1 MKKIKITI
9 TFKRS
14 VEEILPQIYKVLT
27 EHAIAYPRKNYY
39 LKINLNDIYP
49 FEIVATDLIE
59 ELRTQ
64 LLSIIYEKLDT
75 LELNTKL
82 IQKVVIEVTQKRNED
97 VTEITLIRDIRES

>member
-9 TFKRS
+9 TFNRS
-14 VEEILPQIYKVLT
+14 VEEIFPQIYKVLT

-49 FEIVATDLIE
+49 FEIVVTDLIE

-75 LELNTKL
+75 INAKL

-97 VTEITLIRDIRES
+97 VTEITLIRES

>member
-14 VEEILPQIYKVLT
+14 VEEILPQIYKVLN

-75 LELNTKL
+75 NAKL

-97 VTEITLIRDIRES
+97 VTEITLIREIRES

>member
-14 VEEILPQIYKVLT
+14 VEEILPQIYTVLT
-27 EHAIAYPRKNYY
+27 EHVMNYPRKNYY

-75 LELNTKL
+75 NAKL

-97 VTEITLIRDIRES
+97 VTEITLIREIRES